1 MMHPMCEKLRAFK
14 QTYDLSV
21 EREDIELT
29 ENVAKEHGLDTTY
42 LESENFSMRKYIFT
56 EKSGG
61 SASLLYAEVIY
72 DNDDVDTVFFP
83 VILDKRVS
91 MDLETTFLLKQDS

>member
-21 EREDIELT
+21 KREDIELT
-29 ENVAKEHGLDTTY
+29 ENVAKERGLDTAY
-42 LESENFSMRKYIFT
+42 LESGNFSMRKYTFT
-56 EKSGG
+56 EKSEG

-83 VILDKRVS
+83 AILNKRVS
-91 MDLETTFLLKQDS
+91 VDSKTAFVLK